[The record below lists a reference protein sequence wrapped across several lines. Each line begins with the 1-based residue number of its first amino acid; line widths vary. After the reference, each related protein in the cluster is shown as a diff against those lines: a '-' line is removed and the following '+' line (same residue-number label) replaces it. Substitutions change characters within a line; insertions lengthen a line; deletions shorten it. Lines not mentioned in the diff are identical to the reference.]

1 MGKKANPAVIGGFVV
16 GGVALL
22 VAAILLVAGGGFLTE
37 RPKYA
42 LFFDGSVKGLRVGA
56 AVTFRGVAV
65 GRVIE
70 VQMLYDVSNLSLKI
84 PVIIELFPERL
95 TVVGERKG
103 GGEVE
108 GMPQLVER
116 GLKAQLQLESL
127 VTSQLF
133 VNLDFYPDEPVHLL
147 GVDMGVPELPTV
159 PSGLQRIT
167 RTVESLPIE
176 EIAAKLVN
184 TLDAVE
190 KLVNAPELIDSVVQL
205 NAGMKDFRELMD
217 SPGLKDTITGIN
229 ETLGDL
235 RTLLRNS
242 DTRLATF
249 IETAEGTMNRADT
262 LLEEAGSLV
271 KNVDARVEPLAG
283 EAAEAARSI
292 AGLSETLG
300 SEVTTLSAELR
311 RLAAR
316 VGTAVEEVS
325 GTVVEIREIV
335 DEDSIMRTDFVTALE
350 EMRGAARA
358 LRILAETLEQR
369 PDALFRG
376 KRPLGGG
383 P

>member
-1 MGKKANPAVIGGFVV
+1 MSKKASPAVIGGFVV
-16 GGVALL
+16 GAVALL

-56 AVTFRGVAV
+56 PVTFRGVAV

-70 VQMLYDVSNLSLKI
+70 VQMLYDVSSLTVKI

-103 GGEVE
+103 TVE
-108 GMPQLVER
+108 GQEMPRLVER

-133 VNLDFYPDEPVHLL
+133 VNLDFYPDEPVHLV

-190 KLVNAPELIDSVVQL
+190 KLVNAPEIMDSVVQL
-205 NAGMKDFRELMD
+205 NAGMRDFRELMD
-217 SPGLKDTITGIN
+217 SLGLQGTITGN
-229 ETLGDL
+229 EMRLSRNSGA
-235 RTLLRNS
+235 LLRNCRYRPR
-242 DTRLATF
+242 RLSSEA
-249 IETAEGTMNRADT
+249 AEGTMKQGGQAFSR
-262 LLEEAGSLV
+262 
-271 KNVDARVEPLAG
+271 
-283 EAAEAARSI
+283 
-292 AGLSETLG
+292 
-300 SEVTTLSAELR
+300 
-311 RLAAR
+311 
-316 VGTAVEEVS
+316 
-325 GTVVEIREIV
+325 
-335 DEDSIMRTDFVTALE
+335 
-350 EMRGAARA
+350 
-358 LRILAETLEQR
+358 R
-369 PDALFRG
+369 PD
-376 KRPLGGG
+376 PW
-383 P
+383 